1 MPINQ
6 IVVNLN
12 DGNIIKGNTNDF
24 LPNKATFHLRDREG
38 NVQEINVND
47 AKAIF
52 FVKDLDGNKDHRYSY
67 DDFIPGGGKKVGV
80 DFNDGERVV
89 GYALSYSPGRQGFFM
104 TPADLSGNNERIYV
118 VSSSVKKVEFL

>member
-6 IVVNLN
+6 IVVNLKN
-12 DGNIIKGNTNDF
+12 GSMLKGNTNDF
-24 LPNKATFHLRDREG
+24 LPNKATFHLRDRDG

-52 FVKDLDGNKDHRYSY
+52 FVKDLDGNKEHNYAY
-67 DDFIPGGGKKVGV
+67 DDVIPGGGKKISI
-80 DFNDGERVV
+80 DFEDGEKIV

-104 TPADLSGNNERIYV
+104 TPADLGGNNERIYI
-118 VSSSVKKVEFL
+118 VSSSVKNVEFI